1 MREVLDKLRLFTAVL
16 LLLALSTPAAPS
28 TATSPGKPDDDLSR
42 HPLYSRYD
50 FGNTSGVI
58 NFGTQPLAVPIGVIG
73 EVMQRDRI
81 LTEELGKIGLEI
93 RFHPFLKGDDINF
106 FLRRGR
112 IDAAMGG
119 DMPTIVTASSFD
131 ILVTALAKQGYSSIV
146 TRGHFTIRGLKGK
159 RIGYPPVS
167 NAHYALLAALESAG
181 LKESEVRMVP
191 MEVSEVV
198 EAFTSGRI
206 DAFAAWEPISSVALK
221 RIHDAAAIYRYLN
234 SSYLYFGRSLLD
246 RHPEAASLIVASMV
260 RALGWMKGKQDHL
273 LLAGEWTLA
282 AGKRLR
288 GKPVPL
294 SASEIA
300 LLTMKDILSITSSPI
315 IPERDLAA
323 NGAIRKKFDFLKVRG
338 QISTEASWERLLQSF
353 DRATIAKVL
362 ANPKRYRLNSFDYAM
377 EKPDR

>member
-1 MREVLDKLRLFTAVL
+1 MREVLDKLRLFTVVL

-28 TATSPGKPDDDLSR
+28 AATSPSKSGDDLSR

-50 FGNTSGVI
+50 FGNTPGVI
-58 NFGTQPLAVPIGVIG
+58 NVGTQPLAVPVGVIG

-81 LTEELGKIGLEI
+81 LRGELGKIGLEI

-119 DMPTIVTASSFD
+119 DMPTVVTASSFD
-131 ILVTALAKQGYSSIV
+131 IQVTALAKQGYSSIV
-146 TRGHFTIRGLKGK
+146 TKGHFTIRGLKGK

-167 NAHYALLAALESAG
+167 NAHYALLAALASAG
-181 LKESEVRMVP
+181 MKESEVRMVP
-191 MEVSEVV
+191 MQVSEMV
-198 EAFTSGRI
+198 EAFTGGRI
-206 DAFAAWEPISSVALK
+206 DAFAAWEPIPSVALK
-221 RIHDAAAIYRYLN
+221 RINDAAAIYRYLN
-234 SSYLYFGRSLLD
+234 SSYLYFSRSLVD

-260 RALGWMKGKQDHL
+260 RALGWMKGKEENL
-273 LLAGEWTLA
+273 RLAAKWTLA

-288 GKPVPL
+288 GKAVPL
-294 SASEIA
+294 SAEEIA
-300 LLTMKDILSITSSPI
+300 ILTMKDILSISSSPI
-315 IPERDLAA
+315 IPERDLAE
-323 NGAIRKKFDFLKVRG
+323 NGAIRKKFDFLKGRG
-338 QISTEASWERLLQSF
+338 QISPDASWEKVLQSF

-377 EKPDR
+377 EKADR